1 MYSVVKRD
9 GRIVEFDI
17 GKICE
22 AITKAFE
29 SLQPVIEE
37 IDEMVEEAIGNLGRA
52 MYTFAHSLAHWVLQ
66 TFYTVT
72 SRIREAICYDPYSAV
87 RLALAVRIRVKILT
101 VSFLEHAHVYRAAR
115 LLRTQDRGDDENS
128 DSDIDIKILSFIPA

>member
-17 GKICE
+17 GKISE

-29 SLQPVIEE
+29 ALQPVIEE
-37 IDEMVEEAIGNLGRA
+37 INEIVEEAIDNLGRTL
-52 MYTFAHSLAHWVLQ
+52 YTFAHSLAHWVLH
-66 TFYTVT
+66 TFYLVT
-72 SRIREAICYDPYSAV
+72 SRIKEAICFDPYSAV

-101 VSFLEHAHVYRAAR
+101 VSFLEHAHVYRAAC
-115 LLRTQDRGDDENS
+115 LLRTQDRGGEDNS
-128 DSDIDIKILSFIPA
+128 DSDIDINILSFIPA